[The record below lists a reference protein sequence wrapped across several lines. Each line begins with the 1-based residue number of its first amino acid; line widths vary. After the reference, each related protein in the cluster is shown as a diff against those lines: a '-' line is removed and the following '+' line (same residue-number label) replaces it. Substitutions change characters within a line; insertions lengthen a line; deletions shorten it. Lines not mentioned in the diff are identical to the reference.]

1 MRGRRAALLAI
12 ACVGLAYCTVIQ
24 PIGWNQASHYALI
37 RSIDAHTP
45 RIDRYA
51 GSTGDRARYQ
61 GHWYSSRAPGLAT
74 VSVPLYEAFERVG
87 LTSHYRQRLGGRKN
101 SEIVWL
107 LGIWAATLP
116 AVVMMFLV
124 YRIGDRLEPGYGV
137 LAAVTLGLGTLVL
150 PFGTMLFSH
159 VLSAAL
165 GFAAFALLF
174 RERMNPERRR
184 LWPFALAGIG
194 AGYAVT
200 VEYPLLFVGIV
211 LGVYAVTMGDA
222 VRRGALYLAGAIV
235 GIVPLAVYNL
245 WAFGT
250 VTHVAYADIP
260 KQQSGFFGIQVP
272 DPSVAIQL
280 LLSSR
285 GLLTLAP
292 VLAMGIAGTVILY
305 RRGNRAEAAVIA
317 AVGLI
322 FLAYNSGYYLPYGGR
337 VPGPRFL
344 IATLPFLA
352 LPLGIAYRRFPGPTV
367 ALGAISAMTLGVAT
381 MTEPLV
387 SAEGDVGMWTHQL
400 FTGHLQPTFVKIWR
414 VHDQW
419 LVTAPFLAALLLGIV
434 IAVRAAP
441 RLRVGWRSVAT
452 GAAVAGAW
460 TLFAIFAPHLLGIDH
475 AAERKIVEAG
485 DPTAVFNAYGVHPLV
500 DLALMALGAA
510 LVCLLGA
517 RLVTARRPLPA
528 EAPAEERETM
538 VGPAAAAQGDRLKST
553 VSPI

>member
-1 MRGRRAALLAI
+1 MRSSRVALLAI
-12 ACVGLAYCTVIQ
+12 ACVGFAYCVVIQ

-51 GSTGDRARYQ
+51 GSTGDRARYH
-61 GHWYSSRAPGLAT
+61 GHWYSARAPGLALM
-74 VSVPLYEAFERVG
+74 SVPLYEGFEVTG
-87 LTSHYRQRLGGRKN
+87 LTSHYRERIGGRKN
-101 SEIVWL
+101 SEIVWW
-107 LGIWAATLP
+107 LGIWAAALP
-116 AVVMMFLV
+116 AVLMMALV
-124 YRIGDRLEPGYGV
+124 YRVADRLEPGYGV

-150 PFGTMLFSH
+150 PFATMLFSH

-174 RERMNPERRR
+174 RERADPDRRR
-184 LWPFALAGIG
+184 LWPFALAGLC

-211 LGVYAVTMGDA
+211 LGVYAITQGA
-222 VRRGALYLAGAIV
+222 AIRRGALYLGGAIV
-235 GIVPLAVYNL
+235 GVVPLAIYNL

-260 KQQSGFFGIQVP
+260 KQQAGFFGIQVP

-344 IATLPFLA
+344 LATLPFLA
-352 LPLGIAYRRFPGPTV
+352 LPLVIAYRRFPGPTV

-381 MTEPLV
+381 VTQPLV
-387 SAEGDVGMWTHQL
+387 SAEGDVGEWTSQL
-400 FTGHLQPTFVKIWR
+400 FGAHVQPTLVSIYK
-414 VHDQW
+414 VHNRW
-419 LVTAPFLAALLLGIV
+419 LEMAPFLLAVLAAIV
-434 IAVRAAP
+434 LAVRAAP
-441 RLRVGWRSVAT
+441 RLRVGLVAAARQGLLAAKRRWTTTLRTPIPRKRATEGRSGKPVEAWRRASRLRGGKPLKPLTSGGKRSV
-452 GAAVAGAW
+452 
-460 TLFAIFAPHLLGIDH
+460 DQ
-475 AAERKIVEAG
+475 
-485 DPTAVFNAYGVHPLV
+485 N
-500 DLALMALGAA
+500 
-510 LVCLLGA
+510 
-517 RLVTARRPLPA
+517 
-528 EAPAEERETM
+528 
-538 VGPAAAAQGDRLKST
+538 S
-553 VSPI
+553 

>member
-1 MRGRRAALLAI
+1 
-12 ACVGLAYCTVIQ
+12 
-24 PIGWNQASHYALI
+24 
-37 RSIDAHTP
+37 
-45 RIDRYA
+45 
-51 GSTGDRARYQ
+51 
-61 GHWYSSRAPGLAT
+61 
-74 VSVPLYEAFERVG
+74 
-87 LTSHYRQRLGGRKN
+87 
-101 SEIVWL
+101 
-107 LGIWAATLP
+107 
-116 AVVMMFLV
+116 
-124 YRIGDRLEPGYGV
+124 
-137 LAAVTLGLGTLVL
+137 
-150 PFGTMLFSH
+150 
-159 VLSAAL
+159 L
-165 GFAAFALLF
+165 GFAAFALLY
-174 RERMNPERRR
+174 RERVHPERRR
-184 LWPFALAGIG
+184 PWPFALAGLF
-194 AGYAVT
+194 AGFAVT

-211 LGVYAVTMGDA
+211 LGVYAVTQGHA
-222 VRRGALYLAGAIV
+222 IRRGALYLAGAV
-235 GIVPLAVYNL
+235 AGTVPLAIYNL

-260 KQQSGFFGIQVP
+260 KEQAGFFGIQVP

-352 LPLGIAYRRFPGPTV
+352 LPLVIAYRRFPGPTV

-381 MTEPLV
+381 ITEPLV

-400 FTGHLQPTFVKIWR
+400 FTGHVQPTFLKIWR
-414 VHDQW
+414 VHNEW
-419 LVTAPFLAALLLGIV
+419 VTSAPLLVAVLAAIV

-441 RLRVGWRSVAT
+441 RLRVGWRSAAT

-460 TLFAIFAPHLLGIDH
+460 TVFAMFGPHLLGIDH

-485 DPTAVFNAYGVHPLV
+485 DPTAVFNVYGVHPLV

-510 LVCLLGA
+510 LVCLLAA
-517 RLVTARRPLPA
+517 RLVTALRPPA
-528 EAPAEERETM
+528 TGTPLEDRGTVLEP
-538 VGPAAAAQGDRLKST
+538 VGPPQGDRLKST
-553 VSPI
+553 VWPI